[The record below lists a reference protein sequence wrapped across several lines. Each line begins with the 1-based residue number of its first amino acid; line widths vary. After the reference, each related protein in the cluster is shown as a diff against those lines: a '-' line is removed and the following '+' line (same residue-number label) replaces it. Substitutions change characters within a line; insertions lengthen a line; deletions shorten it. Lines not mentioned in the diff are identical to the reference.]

1 MDIMIDIET
10 VGTGPE
16 ACILTIAAQ
25 TFDPLSTG
33 YQKQDYYARV
43 DVDSQPD
50 REVDDST
57 VEWWATQPKEAQD
70 EAFGEEG
77 RIPLKQSL
85 EELSKLCFHCKL
97 TWANG
102 TTFDMVILE
111 NAFKQLGLP
120 IPWQFWNVRDARTVY
135 SLYPDLPKPRA
146 SHHALEDCRRQIDLL
161 QQTLKHLKVVGLK

>member
-10 VGTGPE
+10 VGTGPD

-25 TFDPLSTG
+25 TFDPFSVG
-33 YQKQDYYARV
+33 YHKQDYYARV

-50 REVDDST
+50 REVDDAT
-57 VEWWATQPKEAQD
+57 VEWWATQPQQAQD
-70 EAFGEEG
+70 EAFSEEG
-77 RIPLKQSL
+77 RIPLRQAL
-85 EELSKLCFHCKL
+85 EELSKICFHCNL

-111 NAFKQLGLP
+111 NAMKQLGLP

-161 QQTLKHLKVVGLK
+161 QQTIKHLKVSGLK